1 MVFFE
6 KRTSV
11 NLTGKLLRDALIQE
25 AKEQG
30 DIILGLDLIIICTIG
45 GVDVPS

>member
-1 MVFFE
+1 MNGGDKMVFFE

-30 DIILGLDLIIICTIG
+30 ELREDTTERI
-45 GVDVPS
+45 SF